1 MKAVGTGRQCYT
13 IVNLKVR
20 GVVMIE
26 DAKNSLKALIWDMG
40 GVLLRTEDEMPRMK
54 LAERLGTTRRA
65 LERLVF
71 ASPSADRAMRGEI
84 PVEEHWEE
92 VARTLHLSDEGMVDF
107 QKEFWAG
114 DRIDDALVGTIR
126 TLRSQYRTALL
137 SNAWSDIR
145 EAAGKRFRFLDAFD
159 VVVFSAEVKL
169 AKPDERIYRYVLGK
183 LAIEPHEAVFV
194 DDFIENIEAAES
206 LGIHTIH
213 FKSQEQTLLE
223 LGEWTGRAN

>member
-1 MKAVGTGRQCYT
+1 
-13 IVNLKVR
+13 
-20 GVVMIE
+20 MIE

-92 VARTLHLSDEGMVDF
+92 VAKTLHLSDEGMVDF

-114 DRIDDALVGTIR
+114 DRIDDALVDTIR

>member
-1 MKAVGTGRQCYT
+1 
-13 IVNLKVR
+13 
-20 GVVMIE
+20 MIE